1 MLFRSVK
8 FSHPQNQNPGKTMAR
23 PRTPTNVLAMRGAFK
38 HDPQRK
44 RVDPDV
50 DGDIG
55 SPPPYFN
62 AKEIVAWDE
71 IVKGAPIGVLT
82 SADRQIVEVLSRLI
96 AECRENFIVFPVQK
110 LARIESMLGK
120 LGMTPADRSK
130 VSGKKQDGNRNAF
143 ADL

>member
-1 MLFRSVK
+1 
-8 FSHPQNQNPGKTMAR
+8 
-23 PRTPTNVLAMRGAFK
+23 MRGAFK

-44 RVDPDV
+44 RVDPDA

-62 AKEIVAWDE
+62 AQEIVAWDE

-96 AECRENFIVFPVQK
+96 AGCRENFIDFPVQK